1 MRVSGEED
9 PDKLAPFM
17 VTGIIYGTLAVV
29 FMIILGACC
38 CVVSQRRFGGK
49 KHRQSDAR
57 HNNYRFNA
65 TAADV

>member
-1 MRVSGEED
+1 MRVSAEED

-29 FMIILGACC
+29 FMIIFGACC
-38 CVVSQRRFGGK
+38 CVVSQRRFGGNHH
-49 KHRQSDAR
+49 HRQSDA
-57 HNNYRFNA
+57 NSYRFNA